1 MMEEPLVDDPLQAHF
16 NAVVKGMFE
25 GRVVPLLGAGVNLC
39 GRPENWT
46 WQHGDHTYL
55 PSGDELAGFLAEYFE
70 FPLSDEEGQGRH
82 DLARVSQYAAVI
94 QGSGPLYEELHQL
107 FDADY
112 PPTRLHAFLAELP
125 SVQRERL
132 GHAQYQLIV
141 TTNYD
146 DALERAF
153 RVAGEP
159 YDVVTYEAE
168 GEHRGKFVHWPHE
181 QEPRLI
187 ERPNEYTDIPQADRT
202 VILKMHG
209 AVDRK
214 DPDRDSFV
222 ITEDHYI
229 EYLARTDISN
239 LVPVTIAAKLR
250 RSAFLFL
257 GYRMRDWNLR
267 VILQRIWGEQR
278 LSYKSWAIQLEPEP
292 IEQEF
297 WNKRGVDIL
306 RMSLEEYVESL
317 ERELRAPLGVGVGS

>member
-1 MMEEPLVDDPLQAHF
+1 VVYDPLQAHYEMVIK
-16 NAVVKGMFE
+16 AMFE

-39 GRPENWT
+39 GRPAELVWKHG
-46 WQHGDHTYL
+46 QHDYL
-55 PSGDELAGFLAEYFE
+55 PSGGELAGFLAEYFGY
-70 FPLSDEEGQGRH
+70 PPAEGSEMN

-112 PPTRLHAFLAELP
+112 PPTGLHVFLAQLP
-125 SVQRERL
+125 GVQRERM
-132 GHAQYQLIV
+132 GKASYQLVV

-153 RVAGEP
+153 RAEEEP
-159 YDVVTYEAE
+159 YDVVTYVAE
-168 GEHRGKFVHWPHE
+168 GDHRGKFLHWPHE
-181 QEPRLI
+181 DEPRLI
-187 ERPNEYTDIPQADRT
+187 ERPNEYTDLALAERT

-209 AVDRK
+209 AIDRK
-214 DPDRDSFV
+214 DSDRDSYV

-229 EYLARTDISN
+229 DYLTRTDISN
-239 LVPVTIAAKLR
+239 LVPVLLAARLR
-250 RSAFLFL
+250 KSHFLFL
-257 GYRMRDWNLR
+257 GYSMRDWNLR
-267 VILQRIWGEQR
+267 VILHRIWGEQR

-306 RMSLEEYVESL
+306 RVSLEDYVENL
-317 ERELRAPLGVGVGS
+317 RREVRAPLVGIDQ